1 MNNFGSFFKPIIL
14 STAFLLAAVVGGCGG
29 NNNHPSPSPT
39 PPPGVVTPPPPATSN
54 PTAVDLGTS
63 ANYVIFADTGI
74 TNTGTSAITGNM
86 AAGPG
91 VTSAAIT
98 GFALTLPAG
107 GTFSSSA
114 QVTGNVYAFDYA
126 NPTPTEVD
134 TASTDKGTAYT
145 AAAGQTASSAAHT
158 NLGNGTLPSLTLA
171 RGVYEWGSAVTI
183 PTNLTLDGSATDVWI
198 FNIVGTLDMAA
209 NMRVILTGGALPQ
222 NIFWRVSGAVTM
234 GAGTHFEGV
243 ILGATGITFGNAASI
258 NGRLLAGTAVALDTT
273 TVTQP

>member
-1 MNNFGSFFKPIIL
+1 MTL
-14 STAFLLAAVVGGCGG
+14 LLAVFMAGCG
-29 NNNHPSPSPT
+29 NNNNNSGPT
-39 PPPGVVTPPPPATSN
+39 PPPSTVTPPPAAATN
-54 PTAVDLGTS
+54 PTAVDLGT
-63 ANYVIFADTGI
+63 AVNYVIFADAGI
-74 TNTGTSAITGNM
+74 TNTGTSAITGDM
-86 AAGPG
+86 ATGPG

-98 GFALTLPAG
+98 GFALILPPG
-107 GTFSSSA
+107 GTFSTSA

-126 NPTPTEVD
+126 DPTPTEVD

-158 NLGNGTLPSLTLA
+158 NLGNGTLPGLTLS

-183 PTNLTLDGSATDVWI
+183 PTDLTLNGSATDVWI